1 MLQLIISKETIK
13 PHGLTSPNSDSN
25 PEFEYLCS
33 APIPIEKLRA
43 IHANREKAHMEQRLY
58 FMIGSGDIG
67 SHNITVIGQVEDSDS
82 ARQQAVKKMK
92 TERLNSAELFVVSA
106 NERKMESLGPVQSTS
121 AK

>member
-1 MLQLIISKETIK
+1 
-13 PHGLTSPNSDSN
+13 
-25 PEFEYLCS
+25 
-33 APIPIEKLRA
+33 
-43 IHANREKAHMEQRLY
+43 MEQRLY